1 MTVAARRFRQPKLL
15 AAGALEGEISSFR
28 LQLAAEGKSPKTIRM
43 YTEAVRWF
51 AAAHLLRETGRTCW
65 EQVCGQD
72 VQRRMVWLLSNY
84 SDSYASNQYRAL
96 QQFFRWWAE
105 EEELPSPMARLR
117 APMVRDKL
125 IPVFTSGE
133 LSKLEKACQGRTFA
147 QRRDYAI
154 MAVFRATGVRLSEL
168 AGIRYDPGDPLRSD
182 VDLQYR
188 EIRVRGKGGETRI
201 VKIGHEAA
209 RSIDRYLRA
218 RVRHAQAYRAQLW
231 LGVNN
236 RGPLTAS

>member
-1 MTVAARRFRQPKLL
+1 MTVAARRSRQPKLL
-15 AAGALEGEISSFR
+15 AAGAFEGEIISFR

-51 AAAHLLRETGRTCW
+51 AAAHLLRETGCAGW

-72 VQRRMVWLLSNY
+72 VQRWMVWLLSRY

-105 EEELPSPMARLR
+105 ESDLPDPMARLR
-117 APMVRDKL
+117 ALVRDKL

-133 LSKLEKACQGRTFA
+133 LSELEKACQGRTFA

-154 MAVFRATGVRLSEL
+154 IAVFRATGIRLSEL
-168 AGIRYDPGDPLRSD
+168 AGVRYDPGDPLRSD

-201 VKIGHEAA
+201 VKIGHETA
-209 RSIDRYLRA
+209 RSIDHYLRA
-218 RVRHAQAYRAQLW
+218 RARHAQAYRPSCGWEPAT
-231 LGVNN
+231 GG
-236 RGPLTAS
+236 R

>member
-1 MTVAARRFRQPKLL
+1 MTVAARRSRQPKLL
-15 AAGALEGEISSFR
+15 AAGALEGNISSFR

-51 AAAHLLRETGRTCW
+51 AAAHLLQETGRTCW
-65 EQVCGQD
+65 EQFC
-72 VQRRMVWLLSNY
+72 
-84 SDSYASNQYRAL
+84 
-96 QQFFRWWAE
+96 RWWAE

-117 APMVRDKL
+117 APVVRDKL

-154 MAVFRATGVRLSEL
+154 IAVFRATGIRLSEL
-168 AGIRYDPGDPLRSD
+168 AGICYDPGDPLRSD

-188 EIRVRGKGGETRI
+188 EIT
-201 VKIGHEAA
+201 
-209 RSIDRYLRA
+209 
-218 RVRHAQAYRAQLW
+218 
-231 LGVNN
+231 
-236 RGPLTAS
+236 